1 MIRSL
6 PLVCSVCGAAFTP
19 GAQLYYK
26 HDPLLQDARNL
37 KLICPACLVQWE
49 QKWQIADALFQEE
62 NYVLTVTITLADGS
76 VYNDLDC
83 TALEETET
91 VVTGEDIP
99 EKAQRTLYEFYKT
112 WKAEQ
117 ESHRLKDCFFQRDAE
132 GNLQATLTTVGG
144 EHYENLDLRI
154 TEDGYLQTEQDV
166 PSYIMKELVIAL
178 KAYAA
183 QEAMISPTAAPR
195 PRAGGF
201 RKQEERSGRGR
212 KTGVY
217 GQMREFGKP
226 GR

>member
-1 MIRSL
+1 MDWESYRTDIEAIKLAVNECERL
-6 PLVCSVCGAAFTP
+6 GVD
-19 GAQLYYK
+19 K
-26 HDPLLQDARNL
+26 EELLIISIYR
-37 KLICPACLVQWE
+37 
-49 QKWQIADALFQEE
+49 
-62 NYVLTVTITLADGS
+62 
-76 VYNDLDC
+76 
-83 TALEETET
+83 
-91 VVTGEDIP
+91 
-99 EKAQRTLYEFYKT
+99 LYEFYKT

-117 ESHRLKDCFFQRDAE
+117 ESHKLKDCFFQRDAE

-144 EHYENLDLRI
+144 EHYEKLDLRI

>member
-1 MIRSL
+1 M
-6 PLVCSVCGAAFTP
+6 
-19 GAQLYYK
+19 
-26 HDPLLQDARNL
+26 
-37 KLICPACLVQWE
+37 
-49 QKWQIADALFQEE
+49 
-62 NYVLTVTITLADGS
+62 LTVTITLADGS
-76 VYNDLDC
+76 VYKDLDC

-112 WKAEQ
+112 WKEEQ
-117 ESHRLKDCFFQRDAE
+117 ESHKLKDCFFQRDAE
-132 GNLQATLTTVGG
+132 GNLRATLTTVGG
-144 EHYENLDLRI
+144 EHYEKLDLRI

-166 PSYIMKELVIAL
+166 PSYIMEELVIAL

-201 RKQEERSGRGR
+201 RKQAERSGHGR

-217 GQMREFGKP
+217 GQMQEFGKP

>member
-144 EHYENLDLRI
+144 
-154 TEDGYLQTEQDV
+154 
-166 PSYIMKELVIAL
+166 
-178 KAYAA
+178 
-183 QEAMISPTAAPR
+183 AAPR